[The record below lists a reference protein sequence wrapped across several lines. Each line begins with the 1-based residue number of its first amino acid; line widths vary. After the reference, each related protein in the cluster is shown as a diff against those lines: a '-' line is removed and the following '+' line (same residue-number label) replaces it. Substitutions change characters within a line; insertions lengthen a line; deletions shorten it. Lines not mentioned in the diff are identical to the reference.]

1 MRKIHQNNKL
11 CISPNAVF
19 VMHKDK
25 VVAFN
30 NVYGRWIRFS
40 KECFDYLKKAISLKM
55 DETQFVDCF
64 ENDNDKDYMK
74 KLLYQLNDIKVL
86 NDPLEKKKISSISI
100 LITERC
106 NLYCKH
112 CAANS
117 KKMNEVIDIPTDEMM
132 SILSKVIE
140 CNPES
145 ITISGGEP
153 LVRKDFK
160 QIISFIRDNSS
171 ISIDLMTNAT
181 LINDDLAKF
190 LAKNVNVF
198 DISMDGY
205 DEKSCALIR
214 GEGVFD
220 KVING
225 IKLLQKYGANK
236 IALSMVDIHHS
247 PYEQNMF
254 KKLCK
259 DLGVEA
265 VVRILSASGR
275 AKENLDYLENKTV
288 RKDINPSDNKA
299 VFPPKKEMED
309 LLKACTCIAGNRCF
323 TIQADGN
330 IVPCD
335 AFSCENI
342 VIGNIRDIK
351 NLSDFIQAEE
361 YMKNVGIGTFLDY
374 SPYGN
379 VICKDCPVRHF
390 CLSCP
395 FQVYDFIKNRGPLE
409 QYCKARKPYFYE
421 LIWEEEVE

>member
-1 MRKIHQNNKL
+1 MMNTYQNKKL

-19 VMHKDK
+19 VFYKEK
-25 VVAFN
+25 VIAFN
-30 NVYGRWIRFS
+30 NTCGQWIRFS
-40 KECFDYLKKAISLKM
+40 KECFNYLKKAVSLEM
-55 DETQFVDCF
+55 NGIQFINCF
-64 ENDNDKDYMK
+64 ENDNDKIYMK
-74 KLLYQLNDIKVL
+74 KLLSQLHDIKVL
-86 NDPLEKKKISSISI
+86 NVSTEKMKINNISI

-106 NLYCKH
+106 NLFCKH

-117 KKMNEVIDIPTDEMM
+117 KKMNETVDIPTEEMLN
-132 SILSKVIE
+132 ILSKVIK
-140 CNPES
+140 CKPES

-160 QIISFIRDNSS
+160 DIINFIKNNSD

-181 LINDDLAKF
+181 LINHELAEF
-190 LAKNVNVF
+190 LANHVDVF

-214 GEGVFD
+214 GHGVFD
-220 KVING
+220 KVISG
-225 IKLLQKYGANK
+225 IKLLQMYGAKK
-236 IALSMVDIHHS
+236 IALSMVDVHHS
-247 PYEQNMF
+247 PYEQNVF

-259 DLGVEA
+259 DLGVEP

-288 RKDINPSDNKA
+288 RKGINPSDDIA
-299 VFPPKKEMED
+299 VFPTKKEMENM
-309 LLKACTCIAGNRCF
+309 LKACTCRAGNRCF
-323 TIQADGN
+323 TIQSNGD

-342 VIGNIRDIK
+342 VIGNIRNIE
-351 NLSDFIQAEE
+351 NLSDFIQTED
-361 YMKNVGIGTFLDY
+361 YMSNVGLGSFLDY

-379 VICKDCPVRHF
+379 TICKDCPVRHF

-395 FQVYDFIKNRGPLE
+395 FQVYDFIKNRGTLE
-409 QYCKARKPYFYE
+409 QYCRIRKPYFYE
-421 LIWEEEVE
+421 MIWEEKIE